1 MMKITQGEKMNKRR
15 IVEIA
20 VVVLL
25 IVGLGGAA
33 VYGFSEAERYK
44 RDMQYGYTRSLS
56 DLRDSVEAIQT
67 TLNKAVYANTATEQN
82 GLTEKLMRES
92 AIAKTSLSTMPLTDN
107 SIDNVSKF
115 MSQVADFSMAL
126 SKKISEGGSI
136 TSDEYKT
143 MQSLESYSK
152 KLGKDLESVE
162 PDFSGSYFSDSLEET
177 SKDFANFPSLI
188 YDGPFS
194 DSIGHKNPKLTAGKK
209 TLTQAEA
216 QKAAADFLN
225 TDYKKLTH
233 TQDTGGT
240 LPTYNYTANDGKIR
254 ICVAKT
260 GGYVSEMSNSRTV
273 GKEKIDYAAA
283 SKKAEA
289 FLEGRG
295 ISNMKESY
303 YVINNGICLV
313 NYAFVQDS
321 AICYPDLVKVGVALD
336 TGEIVRFQSTGY
348 IMNHITR
355 SIKPKITKQAAQNK
369 LSKNL
374 KVNKSGIAVIPT
386 PGLNEVLC
394 YEFLCTGNNND
405 KVLVYIN
412 ADNGYEEDIL
422 ILQSSDS
429 GMLVR

>member
-1 MMKITQGEKMNKRR
+1 MKISWGEKMGKRK

-20 VVVLL
+20 VVILL
-25 IVGLGGAA
+25 IIGLGGVA
-33 VYGFSEAERYK
+33 VYGFSKAERYK

-67 TLNKAVYANTATEQN
+67 TLNKAVYANTATEQS
-82 GLTEKLMRES
+82 GLSEKLMRES
-92 AIAKTSLSTMPLTDN
+92 AIAKASLSTLPLTDK

-115 MSQVADFSMAL
+115 ISQVGDFSMAL
-126 SKKISEGGSI
+126 SKKISEGGNI
-136 TSDEYKT
+136 TPAEYKT
-143 MQSLESYSK
+143 MQSLENYSK
-152 KLGKDLESVE
+152 KLGKDLENVE
-162 PDFSGSYFSDSLEET
+162 PDFRGSYFSDSLEEA

-194 DSIGHKNPKLTAGKK
+194 DSVGHKNAKMTAGKK
-209 TLTQAEA
+209 VLAQAEA
-216 QKAAADFLN
+216 QKAAAGFLN

-233 TQDTGGT
+233 MQDTSGT
-240 LPTYNYTANDGKIR
+240 FPTYNYTANNGAIR
-254 ICVAKT
+254 ICVTKA
-260 GGYVSEMSNSRTV
+260 GGYISEMSNSRTIE
-273 GKEKIDYAAA
+273 KEKLGYEQA

-289 FLEGRG
+289 FLQSCG
-295 ISNMKESY
+295 IYGMKESY
-303 YVINNGICLV
+303 YVINNGICLI
-313 NYAFVQDS
+313 NYAFVQDG

-348 IMNHITR
+348 LTNHTAR
-355 SIKPKITKQAAQNK
+355 SIKPKITKQDAQKK

-394 YEFLCTGNNND
+394 YEFLCIGNDND

-422 ILQSSDS
+422 ILQFSDN
-429 GMLVR
+429 GVLVR